1 MHEIGSLKMFLH
13 LAVQEKDLER
23 LKMATTTNKGDRPT
37 GLANLPIC
45 IFIPFPLRS
54 YFVLSWEVVCLSK
67 ALFVFLVKTFC
78 QHSAK
83 WYVKRGRCTFHGFYH
98 LHFFTW

>member
-45 IFIPFPLRS
+45 IFMPFPLRS
-54 YFVLSWEVVCLSK
+54 CFVLSWEVVCLSK
-67 ALFVFLVKTFC
+67 ALFVFC
-78 QHSAK
+78 
-83 WYVKRGRCTFHGFYH
+83 
-98 LHFFTW
+98 